1 MPRYSVL
8 DRNLSAS
15 IQAALDEGDRTGPV
29 PVSDVRAILTALEQE
44 WEAEALVN
52 ARVDRL
58 SHLDTPP
65 ARNG

>member
-29 PVSDVRAILTALEQE
+29 PVSEVRAILTALEQE
-44 WEAEALVN
+44 WEAEAQVN
-52 ARVDRL
+52 ARVAGL

>member
-44 WEAEALVN
+44 WEAEAL
-52 ARVDRL
+52 ASSTFR
-58 SHLDTPP
+58 
-65 ARNG
+65 

>member
-29 PVSDVRAILTALEQE
+29 PVSEVRAILTALEQE
-44 WEAEALVN
+44 WEAEAL
-52 ARVDRL
+52 ASSAL
-58 SHLDTPP
+58 H
-65 ARNG
+65 